1 MDYREYL
8 QKQLVIF
15 HYHLH
20 NDFGLMIKAATCI
33 AFGAVCGW
41 IISLLTFFIYK
52 MAMILGAQP
61 ILYSENIDDDL
72 DLDDE
77 EELDLIHPGY
87 RDWNEW
93 FFSMSSAPRNIWE
106 ADC

>member
-1 MDYREYL
+1 MDYQEYL

-15 HYHLH
+15 NYHLH
-20 NDFGLMIKAATCI
+20 NDFGLMIKTATCI

-41 IISLLTFFIYK
+41 IISLFTFLIYK
-52 MAMILGAQP
+52 LAIKLGVRP
-61 ILYSENIDDDL
+61 IMYSENMYDDL

-77 EELDLIHPGY
+77 EEFDMIHPGY

-93 FFSMSSAPRNIWE
+93 FFSIGTETRNT
-106 ADC
+106 